1 MDHVYLIKWTKPLKY
16 VYSILCV
23 IIRYLQEL
31 RPSPSDSII
40 EVILNWVT
48 EDEYDDEYD
57 KQKTN
62 KWYNYN
68 KTLILELLRRR
79 KYILTL

>member
-1 MDHVYLIKWTKPLKY
+1 MY
-16 VYSILCV
+16 ILCV
-23 IIRYLQEL
+23 IVRYLQEL
-31 RPSPSDSII
+31 VRPSPSDSII

-79 KYILTL
+79 KNILTL